1 MSLLNTLLLSI
12 AVLLFVS
19 IAEAQATEAQA
30 TEAQATEAQATEAQ
44 ITEAEPEQNLKI
56 EAARWNISQPDY
68 TVSASQASLKVSEG
82 TWMSLDISPDGKQI
96 VFALLGDIYRIP
108 FAGGLAEPLRSG
120 LAWEIQPRYSPDGG
134 SIAFTSDIEGGDNIW
149 VLDLASRQARQ
160 ITYEKFR
167 LMNSP
172 TWHPEG
178 QYIAARK
185 HFTTSRSLG
194 TGEIWLFDA
203 GGNQDGKGVP
213 IIERVDPALQKE
225 LGEP

>member
-30 TEAQATEAQATEAQ
+30 TEAQ

-56 EAARWNISQPDY
+56 EAARWDISQPDY

-96 VFALLGDIYRIP
+96 VFDLLGDIYRIP

-172 TWHPEG
+172 HGTP
-178 QYIAARK
+178 RVS
-185 HFTTSRSLG
+185 TLPPVSTSPRR
-194 TGEIWLFDA
+194 
-203 GGNQDGKGVP
+203 VP
-213 IIERVDPALQKE
+213 
-225 LGEP
+225 